1 MIPIRRIGIQCPHCG
16 SRNTSECYYGNKV
29 TNGLFCYS
37 CGKESF
43 DGTESIKVIRKIKK
57 GGEK

>member
-1 MIPIRRIGIQCPHCG
+1 MIPLKRIGIQCPHCG
-16 SRNTSECYYGNKV
+16 SRNTRECYYGNKV

-43 DGTESIKVIRKIKK
+43 DGTESIKVTREIKEV
-57 GGEK
+57 GEK